1 MPQTDPSSEPAP
13 RTRHTRTALRVVLAL
28 FYLFAGYA
36 HIADPQTFLKI
47 TPGWVPM
54 PETVIFWTG
63 IAELAGAVALAQPF
77 NLKLRQAAGI
87 GLALY
92 ALCVWPANINHMMM
106 DMAAPDHGWG
116 LAYHLP
122 RIALQPVLIWLA
134 LWTGGVID
142 WPRRKR

>member
-1 MPQTDPSSEPAP
+1 MSNAQTGSAPPRSESRKRMVA
-13 RTRHTRTALRVVLAL
+13 RLVLAAL
-28 FYLFAGYA
+28 YAYAGYA
-36 HIADPQTFLKI
+36 HIATPETFLKI
-47 TPGWVPM
+47 TPDWVPM
-54 PETVIFWTG
+54 AETVIFWTG
-63 IAELAGAVALAQPF
+63 IAELAGAIALAQPF
-77 NLKLRQAAGI
+77 SRPLRQAAGI

-106 DMAAPDHGWG
+106 DLASPDGGWG

-122 RIALQPVLIWLA
+122 RMALQPVLIWLA